1 VNLRDVNNVA
11 FLHRERARFR
21 AGTSVL
27 LGIALDP
34 APGDGVAIDVAGVPE
49 LRAIAV
55 SPNGSATIGA
65 FASLEQ
71 VNAVL
76 PALAPPDAAPA
87 SVRLRLAL
95 HDARVTVYGLGRT
108 RTAAIEQLAIAA
120 HELPATIDVPAI
132 REGLGIAERRRAT
145 NDGSASFALGITA
158 ALRISQLRRFEQ
170 VRIFVDVDGG
180 VRRATAA
187 EARLDGERCD
197 RDLIPEAARLAAASI
212 NADDARSSAIAR
224 AIQPLVLAALRDAFE
239 AARAKGAGDAR
250 SPYPTT

>member
-1 VNLRDVNNVA
+1 VNLRDVNNAA

-21 AGTSVL
+21 AGTSIL

-34 APGDGVAIDVAGVPE
+34 APGDGVAIDVAGLPE
-49 LRAIAV
+49 LRAIAM

-65 FASLEQ
+65 FVSLAELG
-71 VNAVL
+71 AAL
-76 PALAPPDAAPA
+76 PVIAPPDSAPA

-132 REGLGIAERRRAT
+132 RDGMGIAERRRAT
-145 NDGSASFALGITA
+145 NDGSASFVLGITA
-158 ALRISQLRRFEQ
+158 ALRVSPLARFEH
-170 VRIFVDVDGG
+170 VRIFVDVDGD

-187 EARLDGERCD
+187 EARLEGERCD
-197 RDLIPEAARLAAASI
+197 RDLIPEAARLAATSI
-212 NADDARSSAIAR
+212 TAGDARTSAVAR

-239 AARAKGAGDAR
+239 AARPKR
-250 SPYPTT
+250 

>member
-1 VNLRDVNNVA
+1 VNLRDVNNAA

-21 AGTSVL
+21 AGTSAL
-27 LGIALDP
+27 LGIVLDP
-34 APGDGVAIDVAGVPE
+34 APGDGVAIDVAEVPE

-55 SPNGSATIGA
+55 SANGSATIGA
-65 FASLEQ
+65 FVLLEQ
-71 VNAVL
+71 MNAAL

-108 RTAAIEQLAIAA
+108 RTAAIEQLAVAA

-132 REGLGIAERRRAT
+132 REGLGIAERRRST

-158 ALRISQLRRFEQ
+158 ALRISQRRRFEQ
-170 VRIFVDVDGG
+170 VRIFVDVDGD
-180 VRRATAA
+180 VRRATTA

-212 NADDARSSAIAR
+212 KADDARSSAIAR

-239 AARAKGAGDAR
+239 AARR
-250 SPYPTT
+250 